1 MKKPTR
7 PQAGFSLVEL
17 LVTLVVLSMIM
28 GTTVLFFQNQ
38 NKSFIQGSE
47 KMDLLQNARY
57 TVSQMER
64 LVRTLGAGVTGQQ
77 PMMVY
82 GGNDV
87 IAFNSDY
94 LETDTTNFRWAVNFN
109 PSMTAALGTAWTVGT
124 AGTIPNTAY
133 TYPAQTFLLGNGS
146 PSPAETKMF
155 WFVPDSATSR
165 TDDYVLWE
173 RTNAGPAEYIA
184 RNILAYPGRPFIQYF
199 LARRLGT
206 GLDTLIIAS
215 GGLLPL
221 KRLVLQS
228 SFTSSDTANAVRPD
242 SVKAVRVNIR
252 VSNGKVGSEERY
264 RDFSQLLQVPN
275 NGLPSPSVCGRSPF
289 PPTTFTATQDTVP
302 GSGVLTLA
310 WNRSPDHGSGEYD
323 IRQYILYQRDD
334 TATVWIDPLMMVRAD
349 TTTAYSVI
357 RGGLIPGAS
366 YDFAVAAQDCT
377 PSQSTLFSVTQSAP

>member
-17 LVTLVVLSMIM
+17 LGTLVVLSMIM

-38 NKSFIQGSE
+38 NKSFIKGSE

-57 TVSQMER
+57 TMSHMER

-82 GGNDV
+82 GGDDV

-109 PSMTAALGTAWTVGT
+109 PSMTAVLGTAWTVGT

-165 TDDYVLWE
+165 TDDYALWE
-173 RTNAGPAEYIA
+173 RTNAGTAEYIA

-215 GGLLPL
+215 GGCCPSNGW
-221 KRLVLQS
+221 S
-228 SFTSSDTANAVRPD
+228 SNRPSPRPTPPTQYGRTASRPCGSTSGSPMARSDPMSDT
-242 SVKAVRVNIR
+242 
-252 VSNGKVGSEERY
+252 GT
-264 RDFSQLLQVPN
+264 
-275 NGLPSPSVCGRSPF
+275 SPSCSSS
-289 PPTTFTATQDTVP
+289 Q
-302 GSGVLTLA
+302 
-310 WNRSPDHGSGEYD
+310 
-323 IRQYILYQRDD
+323 
-334 TATVWIDPLMMVRAD
+334 
-349 TTTAYSVI
+349 TTAYPHRTSAAGRRFRRPPSRPPRTPY
-357 RGGLIPGAS
+357 RGPAFSHWPGIGRPITGAAS
-366 YDFAVAAQDCT
+366 TTFASTSSISGMT
-377 PSQSTLFSVTQSAP
+377 PPPRGSTP